1 MIRTI
6 RGVRIMFDRDVAKN
20 SWGSNQGIQPGCK
33 NKISTAAS
41 GGFHVSAHPRRSQS
55 TSGFKVTKC
64 DLIPAHGST
73 AAQNWFSRVLNPQ
86 SYFLFETRSLPRCR
100 SLLPSQLYL
109 LCRFS
114 QSLHSYF
121 FLLPFLRVDSH
132 VKPSLNGIILEELA
146 DFLRERGAP
155 SYRAKQ
161 ITDWIYKK
169 RVASFDAM
177 TDLPTQLRA
186 GLAAEFDTRNT
197 EVVRVLGSK
206 DTTQKFLFRLRDR
219 NPIESV
225 LIPASP
231 ALYGQPSDRRTI
243 CVSSQVGC
251 AYGCKFCASGL
262 EGWTRNLDAGEIVQQ
277 LIAVEEKSGEKI
289 DNVVFMGMGEP
300 LANLKNLLRA
310 IRIINASWGLGI
322 GARHITVSTSGLAP
336 QIRELANEPT
346 QFRLALSLHG
356 ATDEVRS
363 RIMPVNRKYPLKVL
377 LEACDYYAAKK
388 GRMTFEYILIAG
400 VNDTDEQAR
409 ELAKIARRLSAK
421 VNLIPYNTVE
431 GLEWSRPSRAR
442 QEKFRSIL
450 RKHGVVATLR
460 REKGHD
466 IAAACGQLR
475 LHTQRAERAEKVEG

>member
-1 MIRTI
+1 ME
-6 RGVRIMFDRDVAKN
+6 K
-20 SWGSNQGIQPGCK
+20 
-33 NKISTAAS
+33 
-41 GGFHVSAHPRRSQS
+41 
-55 TSGFKVTKC
+55 
-64 DLIPAHGST
+64 
-73 AAQNWFSRVLNPQ
+73 
-86 SYFLFETRSLPRCR
+86 
-100 SLLPSQLYL
+100 
-109 LCRFS
+109 
-114 QSLHSYF
+114 
-121 FLLPFLRVDSH
+121 
-132 VKPSLNGIILEELA
+132 
-146 DFLRERGAP
+146 RGAP

-177 TDLPTQLRA
+177 TDLPNELRA
-186 GLAAEFDTRNT
+186 QLSTEFDTPNT

-206 DTTQKFLFRLRDR
+206 DTTQKFLFRLRDE
-219 NPIESV
+219 NLIESV

-231 ALYGQPSDRRTI
+231 ALYGEASDRRTI

-262 EGWTRNLDAGEIVQQ
+262 EGLTRNLDAAEMVQQ

-310 IRIINASWGLGI
+310 IRIINAPWGLGI

-356 ATDEVRS
+356 ATDDVRGQ
-363 RIMPVNRKYPLKVL
+363 IMPVNRRYPLKVL
-377 LEACDYYAAKK
+377 LEACYDYVTKK
-388 GRMTFEYILIAG
+388 RRIMFEYILIAG
-400 VNDTDEQAR
+400 LNDTDEQAR

-421 VNLIPYNTVE
+421 INLIPYNTVE
-431 GLEWSRPSRAR
+431 GLEWSRPSRGR
-442 QEKFRSIL
+442 QERFQSIL
-450 RKHGVVATLR
+450 REHGVVATLR

-475 LHTQRAERAEKVEG
+475 LQMKRAEREVRSSD

>member
-1 MIRTI
+1 
-6 RGVRIMFDRDVAKN
+6 
-20 SWGSNQGIQPGCK
+20 
-33 NKISTAAS
+33 
-41 GGFHVSAHPRRSQS
+41 
-55 TSGFKVTKC
+55 
-64 DLIPAHGST
+64 
-73 AAQNWFSRVLNPQ
+73 
-86 SYFLFETRSLPRCR
+86 
-100 SLLPSQLYL
+100 
-109 LCRFS
+109 
-114 QSLHSYF
+114 
-121 FLLPFLRVDSH
+121 
-132 VKPSLNGIILEELA
+132 VKPSLTGIILEELA
-146 DFLRERGAP
+146 DFLRERVAP

-169 RVASFDAM
+169 RVASFEAM
-177 TDLPTQLRA
+177 TDLPNELRA
-186 GLAAEFDTRNT
+186 YLAAEFEAPHT
-197 EVVRVLGSK
+197 EVVRVLGSN
-206 DTTQKFLFRLRDR
+206 DTTQKFLFRLRDQ
-219 NPIESV
+219 NLIESV

-262 EGWTRNLDAGEIVQQ
+262 EGWTRNLDAAEMVQQ

-310 IRIINASWGLGI
+310 IRIINAPWGLGI

-336 QIRELANEPT
+336 QIRELANEST

-356 ATDEVRS
+356 ATDQVRS
-363 RIMPVNRKYPLKVL
+363 QIMPVNRKYPLKVL
-377 LEACDYYAAKK
+377 LEACDYYVETK
-388 GRMTFEYILIAG
+388 RRIMFEYILIAG

-421 VNLIPYNTVE
+421 INLIPYNTVE

-442 QEKFRSIL
+442 QEQFQSIL
-450 RKHGVVATLR
+450 RQHGVVATLR

-475 LHTQRAERAEKVEG
+475 LQTKRGEREVRLSV

>member
-1 MIRTI
+1 
-6 RGVRIMFDRDVAKN
+6 
-20 SWGSNQGIQPGCK
+20 
-33 NKISTAAS
+33 
-41 GGFHVSAHPRRSQS
+41 
-55 TSGFKVTKC
+55 
-64 DLIPAHGST
+64 
-73 AAQNWFSRVLNPQ
+73 
-86 SYFLFETRSLPRCR
+86 
-100 SLLPSQLYL
+100 
-109 LCRFS
+109 
-114 QSLHSYF
+114 
-121 FLLPFLRVDSH
+121 
-132 VKPSLNGIILEELA
+132 VKPSLTGIILEELA
-146 DFLRERGAP
+146 DFLEKRGAP

-177 TDLPTQLRA
+177 TDLPNELRA
-186 GLAAEFDTRNT
+186 ELAAESDTPNT

-206 DTTQKFLFRLRDR
+206 DTTQKFLFRLRDQ
-219 NPIESV
+219 NLIESV

-277 LIAVEEKSGEKI
+277 LIAVEQKSGEKI

-310 IRIINASWGLGI
+310 IRIINAPWGLGI

-336 QIRELANEPT
+336 QIRELANETT

-363 RIMPVNRKYPLKVL
+363 QIMPVNRKYPLKVL
-377 LEACDYYAAKK
+377 LEACDYYVAKK
-388 GRMTFEYILIAG
+388 GRMTLEHILIAG
-400 VNDTDEQAR
+400 VNDTEEQAR

-421 VNLIPYNTVE
+421 INLIPYNTVK
-431 GLEWSRPSRAR
+431 GLEWSRPSRGR
-442 QEKFRSIL
+442 QERFQSIL
-450 RKHGVVATLR
+450 REHSVVATLR

-475 LHTQRAERAEKVEG
+475 LQTKQAECERSDRVSDIEHVAIGNRADRRQRSWGSWRKHGAMRVIKVKLRG